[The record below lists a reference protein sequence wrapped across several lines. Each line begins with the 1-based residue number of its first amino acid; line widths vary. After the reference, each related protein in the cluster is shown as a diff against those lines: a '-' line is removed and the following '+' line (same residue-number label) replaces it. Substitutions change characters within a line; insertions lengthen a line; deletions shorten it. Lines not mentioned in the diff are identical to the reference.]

1 MEISD
6 VIVVGMY
13 IIARMIL
20 GVGIVF
26 CIISG
31 SALIGE
37 LSYPKERPF
46 MTSLFNASYF
56 IGAIIAAA
64 IAIKYTG
71 MPGDWSWRIPSL
83 LQMCPSALQ
92 IATVYLLPESPRY
105 LVSKDRDD
113 EAFAILT
120 KYHAEGDANSELVQ
134 AEMAQIRA
142 TIKLEMENSKQ
153 SWMDLLRTKGMRRR
167 VFVTAFLGLFTQMSG
182 NTLLSYYQNLLFEMM
197 GYTTTFAKTRIN
209 IANQCWN
216 LMNAVAIA
224 LIVTRFPRRWM
235 FMLSAALMTLTF
247 MAICVGFER
256 LSYAKQIGV
265 KNPAAQKAAL
275 FFFFA
280 YSPCYNIGNNS
291 LTYTYLVELWPYAQR
306 SMGIGLQQV
315 FGKLAG
321 FFSINVNPVA
331 IRGIGWKYFAIYCG
345 WITFEGFFVYFF
357 YPETYGRTLEE
368 LAFCKFSIPTIVHI
382 QQLTTTQCSKATSS
396 TPRPPLPSRSRST
409 TATTSS
415 HTSRVSMT
423 RTSPPLWRLR
433 SKRIPCYG
441 KPTCSQV
448 RMAFSGGFSPGQDSS
463 RLNQLYTTFV
473 LPSSPGLWPH
483 TTITSSAIR
492 IMNRDKQALAI
503 SYFRIPRALYTL
515 RFIITPCQPSV
526 AHIDIITFSDDN
538 FHNAILP
545 NPPHLKQRKP

>member
-1 MEISD
+1 
-6 VIVVGMY
+6 MY
-13 IIARMIL
+13 IIARMLL

-56 IGAIIAAA
+56 IGSITAAA

-71 MPGDWSWRIPSL
+71 MAGDWSWRIPSL

-92 IATVYLLPESPRY
+92 IATVYMLPESPRY

-167 VFVTAFLGLFTQMSG
+167 VLVTAFLGLFTQMSG

-197 GYTTTFAKTRIN
+197 GYTTNFAKTRIN

-216 LMNAVAIA
+216 LMTAVAIA

-247 MAICVGFER
+247 MAICIGFER
-256 LSYAKQIGV
+256 LSYADSMDM
-265 KNPAAQKAAL
+265 KNPTAQKAAL

-345 WITFEGFFVYFF
+345 WITFEGIFVYFF

-368 LAFCKFSIPTIVHI
+368 LAFCKFSPTAMGYMHLLIK
-382 QQLTTTQCSKATSS
+382 TQCLRAMSS
-396 TPRPPLPSRSRST
+396 TQRLPLRSRSRST
-409 TATTSS
+409 TATSS
-415 HTSRVSMT
+415 RTSRASMI
-423 RTSPPLWRLR
+423 RIRLPLLRRRSRWIYYGILQSLRFGKGNLGLR
-433 SKRIPCYG
+433 S
-441 KPTCSQV
+441 
-448 RMAFSGGFSPGQDSS
+448 PG
-463 RLNQLYTTFV
+463 
-473 LPSSPGLWPH
+473 
-483 TTITSSAIR
+483 
-492 IMNRDKQALAI
+492 
-503 SYFRIPRALYTL
+503 
-515 RFIITPCQPSV
+515 
-526 AHIDIITFSDDN
+526 
-538 FHNAILP
+538 
-545 NPPHLKQRKP
+545 

>member
-1 MEISD
+1 
-6 VIVVGMY
+6 MY
-13 IIARMIL
+13 IIARMLL

-71 MPGDWSWRIPSL
+71 MKGDWSWRIPSL

-92 IATVYLLPESPRY
+92 IATVYMLPESPRW

-120 KYHAEGDANSELVQ
+120 KYHAEGDASSELVQ

-153 SWMDLLRTKGMRRR
+153 SWFDLLRTKGMRRR
-167 VFVTAFLGLFTQMSG
+167 VLVTVFLGLFTQMSG
-182 NTLLSYYQNLLFEMM
+182 NTLLSYYQNLLFELM
-197 GYTTTFAKTRIN
+197 GYTTTYAKTRIN

-216 LMNAVAIA
+216 LMTAVAIA

-235 FMLSAALMTLTF
+235 FMLSAALMTLAF
-247 MAICVGFER
+247 MAICICFER
-256 LSYAKQIGV
+256 LSVADALDI
-265 KNPAAQKAAL
+265 KNPAAQKTAL

-345 WITFEGFFVYFF
+345 WITFEGIFVYFF

-368 LAFCKFSIPTIVHI
+368 LAFRKFLISVAVCERL
-382 QQLTTTQCSKATSS
+382 LTTSQCSKTRNSPPS
-396 TPRPPLPSRSRST
+396 KRPLSRSRST
-409 TATTSS
+409 TPTRLA
-415 HTSRVSMT
+415 TSRRT
-423 RTSPPLWRLR
+423 RPPLSRQG
-433 SKRIPCYG
+433 SKHIHYDKAGLACAS
-441 KPTCSQV
+441 C
-448 RMAFSGGFSPGQDSS
+448 AFAGYPVGICPG
-463 RLNQLYTTFV
+463 
-473 LPSSPGLWPH
+473 
-483 TTITSSAIR
+483 
-492 IMNRDKQALAI
+492 
-503 SYFRIPRALYTL
+503 
-515 RFIITPCQPSV
+515 
-526 AHIDIITFSDDN
+526 
-538 FHNAILP
+538 
-545 NPPHLKQRKP
+545 